1 MPMPI
6 RVYTVYVSALISTAI
21 RSRTRAVLVNLLR
34 WKYFVLFHLRWHRY
48 SENRFCRNDIKY
60 FHKRR
65 LAAARVKGSVRNVQ
79 KSERGGQGCERQ
91 CRWCR
96 WMTLR
101 LSLSVSIEII
111 VNSIIWTSF
120 HMNGWAVDWIICRQR
135 ETLTIYGPLWPFRTF
150 SKWKVTS
157 INCKCHP
164 KMNNQFGRTHI
175 LFINFDLFCVMH
187 KSQHFFALSFSHPK
201 SNHFRSLVT
210 YFPVE

>member
-65 LAAARVKGSVRNVQ
+65 LAASRVKGSVRNVQ
-79 KSERGGQGCERQ
+79 KSACGGKGVRENVDDVGE
-91 CRWCR
+91 W
-96 WMTLR
+96 LFVS

-135 ETLTIYGPLWPFRTF
+135 ETLTIYGSLWPFRTF

-164 KMNNQFGRTHI
+164 KWTINSAAHIFFLSILI
-175 LFINFDLFCVMH
+175 LFV
-187 KSQHFFALSFSHPK
+187 
-201 SNHFRSLVT
+201 
-210 YFPVE
+210 

>member
-21 RSRTRAVLVNLLR
+21 RFRTRAVLVNLLR

-79 KSERGGQGCERQ
+79 KSERGGQGCERE

-101 LSLSVSIEII
+101 LSLSLFRLKSSWIQSFERVFTWMDEQSIG
-111 VNSIIWTSF
+111 SY
-120 HMNGWAVDWIICRQR
+120 VDR
-135 ETLTIYGPLWPFRTF
+135 ER
-150 SKWKVTS
+150 
-157 INCKCHP
+157 
-164 KMNNQFGRTHI
+164 
-175 LFINFDLFCVMH
+175 
-187 KSQHFFALSFSHPK
+187 
-201 SNHFRSLVT
+201 RSLFMVL
-210 YFPVE
+210 YGRLGHSPNGK